1 MVISIF
7 SLHLI
12 ASLDFNFD
20 YPNSVIQD
28 EEFSLNLDLNEDKE
42 YDIKI
47 FIYKDSKEYSEILS
61 GEEWKSPK
69 YYLISAYPENKE
81 FNPSVRNSWLS
92 SQ

>member
-7 SLHLI
+7 LI
-12 ASLDFNFD
+12 LSAKALDFNFD

-28 EEFSLNLDLNEDKE
+28 EEFSLNLDANEDNE
-42 YDIKI
+42 YDVKI
-47 FIYKDSKEYSEILS
+47 FIHKDSKEYSEILS